1 MTELIEKKREDWVDN
16 LRILACFMV
25 LITHSVMESATGS
38 NVERFWMFGISYLCN
53 CSSELFLAISG
64 ALLLPTKVSMSSFYK
79 RRFGK
84 LIPPMIFWSIVII
97 IIKNIKAGFDFSL
110 IVENIIML
118 PFKSAV
124 GVYWFLYVMIGLYLI
139 APIISKWLLSATKR
153 EVEFFLLLWSLTLI
167 WPYVDSVISIPFTE
181 SGSHYFP
188 LNYFG
193 GFLGYWILGHYL
205 YKYPIAIGYNRRF
218 IPLVL
223 LLISHIVLIGYCK
236 GVIDYDT
243 YNFQN
248 NLQIGSAIFVT
259 FIFTIVQ
266 NIKIRNV
273 TFQNSISSLAK
284 YSFGIYL
291 LHYSLIKYIYQ
302 PLFENFRS
310 HPLIEAPSIAILTV
324 ATAYLLIKLISRL
337 PFSKYIIGV

>member
-1 MTELIEKKREDWVDN
+1 MNTNDKKREFWVDN
-16 LRILACFMV
+16 LRIIACFMV
-25 LITHSVMESATGS
+25 LITHSVMESATGG
-38 NVERFWMFGISYLCN
+38 NTERFWMFSISYLCN

-64 ALLLPTKVSMSSFYK
+64 ALLLPTKVSMQSFYK

-84 LIPPMIFWSIVII
+84 LIPPMIFWSVLIIVINNV
-97 IIKNIKAGFDFSL
+97 KTGFDFSAL
-110 IVENIIML
+110 INSVIML
-118 PFKSAV
+118 PFKSAT

-139 APIISKWLLSATKR
+139 APIISKWLIDASKK
-153 EVEFFLLLWSLTLI
+153 EVELFLILWGLTLI
-167 WPYVDSVISIPFTE
+167 WPYCDSIISIPFTE
-181 SGSHYFP
+181 SGSHYYP

-205 YKYPIAIGYNRRF
+205 YKYPITIGWNARF
-218 IPLVL
+218 VPLVTL
-223 LLISHIVLIGYCK
+223 LLSHVILIGYCK

-248 NLQIGSAIFVT
+248 NLQIGSAIYVT

-266 NIKIRNV
+266 NIRIN
-273 TFQNSISSLAK
+273 NSSIQGFITSLAQ

-291 LHYSLIKYIYQ
+291 VHSLLINNIFKPI
-302 PLFENFRS
+302 LENCRT
-310 HPLIEAPSIAILTV
+310 HPLIEAPLIAALTV
-324 ATAYLLIKLISRL
+324 ITAYILMKLLSRL